1 MRERIFVLIS
11 LVVIIVALIV
21 LNAASY
27 VRIKEEPDSEDRARR
42 TTFNTGATGTRA
54 FYDFLRESGRQT
66 IRWQQKTSALL
77 GTDRNQPATLFIIGK
92 TLRPIEDEEARNI
105 LSWTEAGGRLVVID
119 RESNPQL
126 LPPSGNW
133 RILAQSKPI
142 FVTGLANSDNVNE
155 MTSGVA
161 AAKPAQPSVLTAGVN
176 SVMPSKYAAA
186 IKIEN
191 LGGSNNVAVVEAT
204 PKSGAESVEAK
215 LPPTPPSRPTTTVK
229 GDIVRDD
236 VFQAP
241 VMLLASGDKTIL
253 VDYPYGAGRIVYLSD
268 PYIVSNAGIALVD
281 NLQLALNL
289 AGSDGVIAF
298 DEYHQGYGA
307 SGHPLYNY
315 YENTPIPAMFAQF
328 ALLIAL
334 LIYTKGRR
342 FARPIPLPVAD
353 RRSKLEYVA
362 AMAELQRRARTY
374 DLAIE
379 NIYARV
385 RRELARFAG
394 VDNTTVKCEELAARV
409 AERSKINR
417 EELETVMRECEDVI
431 QGTPVN
437 DKKALSLVSKLRE
450 FERQLGFKKNA
461 GSLK

>member
-42 TTFNTGATGTRA
+42 TTFNTGATGTKA
-54 FYDFLRESGRQT
+54 FYDFLRESGRHT

-92 TLRPIEDEEARNI
+92 TLRPIEDEEIRNI

-119 RESNPQL
+119 REPNSQL
-126 LPPSGNW
+126 LSHSGNW
-133 RILAQSKPI
+133 RVLSQSKPI

-191 LGGSNNVAVVEAT
+191 LGGSNNVAVAEAT
-204 PKSGAESVEAK
+204 PKSASESIEAK

-229 GDIVRDD
+229 GDVVRDD

-241 VMLLASGDKTIL
+241 ITLLASGDKTIL

-268 PYIVSNAGIALVD
+268 PYIVSNAGITLVD

-289 AGSDGVIAF
+289 AGFDGVIAF

-315 YENTPIPAMFAQF
+315 YENTPIPAMFGQF

-342 FARPIPLPVAD
+342 FARPIPLVVPD

-417 EELETVMRECEDVI
+417 EELENVMRECEDAI
-431 QGTPVN
+431 QGAPVN
-437 DKKALSLVSKLRE
+437 IKKALSLVAKLRE

>member
-27 VRIKEEPDSEDRARR
+27 VRIKEDPDSEDRARR

-54 FYDFLRESGRQT
+54 FYDFLRESGRHT

-92 TLRPIEDEEARNI
+92 TLRPIEDEEIRNI
-105 LSWTEAGGRLVVID
+105 LSWTEAGGRLVIID
-119 RESNPQL
+119 REPNPQL
-126 LPPSGNW
+126 LSQSGDW
-133 RILAQSKPI
+133 RVLSQSKPI

-204 PKSGAESVEAK
+204 PKSAAESIEAK

-229 GDIVRDD
+229 GDVVRDD

-241 VMLLASGDKTIL
+241 ITLLASGDKTIL

-268 PYIVSNAGIALVD
+268 PYIVSNAGITLVD

-315 YENTPIPAMFAQF
+315 YENTPVPAMFGQF

-342 FARPIPLPVAD
+342 FARPIPMLVPD

-379 NIYARV
+379 NIYSRV

-394 VDNTTVKCEELAARV
+394 VDNTTVKREELAARV

-417 EELETVMRECEDVI
+417 EELENVMRECEDVI
-431 QGTPVN
+431 HGAPVN